1 MKRSVLASVAAV
13 AGVAGVV
20 GLHSPANGV
29 AMAVSRSAAGSS
41 TSGAGGAAAA
51 GTGGSA
57 AAKTAP
63 PPSSAPA
70 GVHSATGKSE
80 QYGYGVLAVTA
91 HVDGSRI
98 TDVTVA
104 SLQTAESYSQQLAV
118 QVIPMLRSQVLAAQ
132 GSRINGIT
140 GATYTS
146 EAYALSLQS
155 ALDKLHVP

>member
-57 AAKTAP
+57 AKAAP
-63 PPSSAPA
+63 PPSSVPA

-91 HVDGSRI
+91 HVDGRRI